1 MKRQIVINSSPAES
15 RVAILE
21 DGRLSD
27 FYVERAERDRL
38 LGHIMPGRVVKLAP
52 SMQAAF
58 VAVGLDSDGFL
69 PYSDTCPPEQWRF
82 AGTGQSPPPQRRAG
96 LQVDQVFP
104 VQVVKEP
111 IGTKGA
117 RLTMQLSLAGRYL
130 VLLPGD
136 TMTGVSRRIKSAG
149 ERRRLKALSKDL
161 RPDGFG
167 LIVRTVAEN
176 HSLEQIQADLG
187 ELLAHWGEVRAALLA
202 AEVGQVA
209 HREPGMVSHVMRD
222 LFTAD
227 LDEVICDNRGLW
239 KETRAY
245 VAEVLPDLKDSVRF
259 YAGREPL
266 FDSLGIEDEIERS
279 IERRVWVK
287 GGCYLIIETTE
298 AMTTIDVNSGRYARR
313 RNLEDNALR
322 VNLEAAR
329 EIGRQLRLRD
339 LGGLIV
345 IDYIDMQ
352 EEEHRLRLLAEMRQI
367 LKQDRAQ
374 TDVAPLSRFGLM
386 EMTRERVRPALIHT
400 LHQACR
406 RCGGTGLVPSRET
419 LLAELD
425 RWIRRFKAATG
436 ERRLLI
442 QLAPSLHAFL
452 TAGRRNLLWR
462 MMWRHFMLIR
472 LKADERL
479 DETEFR
485 CLSPRQGREL
495 TQDYARGVGAQR
507 MTGAGAVADA
517 EQDFDPGAWDM
528 AEVADDEQDL
538 PGIRRRPDLDIDE
551 D

>member
-1 MKRQIVINSSPAES
+1 
-15 RVAILE
+15 
-21 DGRLSD
+21 
-27 FYVERAERDRL
+27 VERAEKDRL
-38 LGHIMPGRVVKLAP
+38 LGHIILGRVVKLAP

-69 PYSDTCPPEQWRF
+69 PYADLCPPEQWRL
-82 AGTGQSPPPQRRAG
+82 AGVEGESAPPRRGG
-96 LQVDQVFP
+96 LRVDEVFP

-111 IGTKGA
+111 IGAKGA

-136 TMTGVSRRIKSAG
+136 EMTGVSRRIRSSA
-149 ERRRLKALSKDL
+149 ERRRLKALL
-161 RPDGFG
+161 REIRPAGFG
-167 LIVRTVAEN
+167 LIMRTVAEG
-176 HSLEQIQADLG
+176 HSMGQIRADLE
-187 ELLAHWGEVRAALLA
+187 ELLDRWRGVRARLQA
-202 AEVGQVA
+202 AEVGEVC

-227 LDEVICDNRGLW
+227 LDEVVCDNRGLW

-245 VAEVLPDLKDSVRF
+245 VAEVLPELKDSVKL
-259 YAGREPL
+259 YTGREPL

-287 GGCYLIIETTE
+287 GGCYLIIESTE

-313 RNLEDNALR
+313 RNLEENALR

-345 IDYIDMQ
+345 IDFIDML
-352 EEEHRLRLLAEMRQI
+352 EEEHRLRLLQEMRQV

-400 LHQACR
+400 LHQPCR

-419 LLAELD
+419 LLTELD
-425 RWIRRFKAATG
+425 RWVRRFKAATG

-442 QLAPSLHAFL
+442 HVAPSLHLHL

-495 TQDYARGVGAQR
+495 TSEYARGVGAQR
-507 MTGAGAVADA
+507 MTGALA
-517 EQDFDPGAWDM
+517 ETEPGMDPAAWDE
-528 AEVADDEQDL
+528 AEALADEPDL
-538 PGIRRRPDLDIDE
+538 PGRRRSRELDLDE
-551 D
+551 EG

>member
-1 MKRQIVINSSPAES
+1 VKRQIVINSSPAES

-21 DGRLSD
+21 EERLTD

-38 LGHIMPGRVVKLAP
+38 LGHIFMGRVVKLAP

-58 VAVGLDSDGFL
+58 VAIGQESDGFL
-69 PYSDTCPPEQWRF
+69 PYSDCVPPNRWRGE
-82 AGTGQSPPPQRRAG
+82 ADAAPQRAG

-130 VLLPGD
+130 VLLLGD
-136 TMTGVSRRIKSAG
+136 SMTGVSRRIKSTS
-149 ERRRLKALSKDL
+149 ERRRLKTLVREI

-167 LIVRTVAEN
+167 LILRTVAEG
-176 HSLEQIQADLG
+176 HSQAQIEADLR
-187 ELLAHWGEVRAALLA
+187 ELMQHWEEVRRRLGTAQPG
-202 AEVGQVA
+202 EMA

-227 LDEVICDNRGLW
+227 LDEVVCDNRGLW
-239 KETRAY
+239 KELKAY
-245 VAEVLPDLKDSVRF
+245 VAEVLPALTEDVRL
-259 YAGREPL
+259 YTGREPL
-266 FDSLGIEDEIERS
+266 FDAMGIEEEIERS

-287 GGCYLIIETTE
+287 GGCYLIIESTE
-298 AMTTIDVNSGRYARR
+298 AMTTIDVNSGRFARKR
-313 RNLEDNALR
+313 TLEDNALR

-339 LGGLIV
+339 LGGLVV
-345 IDYIDMQ
+345 IDFIDMQ
-352 EEEHRLRLLAEMRQI
+352 EEEHRLRLLQEMRQI
-367 LKQDRAQ
+367 LKHDRAQ

-400 LHQACR
+400 LHQPCR

-419 LLAELD
+419 LLTELD
-425 RWIRRFKAATG
+425 RWVRRFKAATG

-442 QLAPSLHAFL
+442 LVAPPLHAHL
-452 TAGRRNLLWR
+452 TAGKRNLLWR

-472 LKADERL
+472 LKVDERL

-485 CLSPRQGREL
+485 CVSPRQGREL

-507 MTGAGAVADA
+507 MTGAQTDAAPGANHDA
-517 EQDFDPGAWDM
+517 EEWDAAEAREFEQDSPGLGLRRQLD
-528 AEVADDEQDL
+528 VDDE
-538 PGIRRRPDLDIDE
+538 P
-551 D
+551 

>member
-21 DGRLSD
+21 DGRLTD
-27 FYVERAERDRL
+27 FYVERAEKDRL
-38 LGHIMPGRVVKLAP
+38 LGHIILGRVVKLAP

-69 PYSDTCPPEQWRF
+69 PYTDLCPPEQWRL
-82 AGTGQSPPPQRRAG
+82 AGVEGESAPPRRGG
-96 LQVDQVFP
+96 LHVDEVFP

-111 IGTKGA
+111 IGAKGA

-136 TMTGVSRRIKSAG
+136 EMTGVSRRIRSSA
-149 ERRRLKALSKDL
+149 ERRRLKALL
-161 RPDGFG
+161 REIRPAGFG
-167 LIVRTVAEN
+167 LIMRTVAEG
-176 HSLEQIQADLG
+176 HSMGQIRADLE
-187 ELLAHWGEVRAALLA
+187 ELLDRWRGVRARLQA
-202 AEVGQVA
+202 AEVGEVC

-227 LDEVICDNRGLW
+227 LDEVVCDNRGLW

-245 VAEVLPDLKDSVRF
+245 VAEVLPELKDSVKL
-259 YAGREPL
+259 YTGREPL

-287 GGCYLIIETTE
+287 GGCYLIIESTE

-313 RNLEDNALR
+313 RNLEENALR

-345 IDYIDMQ
+345 IDFIDML
-352 EEEHRLRLLAEMRQI
+352 EEEHRLRLLQEMRQV

-400 LHQACR
+400 LHQPCR

-419 LLAELD
+419 LLTELD
-425 RWIRRFKAATG
+425 RWVRRFKAATG

-442 QLAPSLHAFL
+442 HVAPSLHLHL

-495 TQDYARGVGAQR
+495 TSEYARGVGAQR
-507 MTGAGAVADA
+507 MTGALA
-517 EQDFDPGAWDM
+517 ETEPGMDPAAWDE
-528 AEVADDEQDL
+528 AEALADEPDL
-538 PGIRRRPDLDIDE
+538 PGRRRSRELDLDE
-551 D
+551 EG

>member
-1 MKRQIVINSSPAES
+1 MKRQIVINTSPAES

-21 DGRLSD
+21 DGRLTD

-38 LGHIMPGRVVKLAP
+38 LGHVMNGRVVKLAP

-58 VAVGLDSDGFL
+58 VEAGLESDGFL
-69 PYSDTCPPEQWRF
+69 PFPDCCT
-82 AGTGQSPPPQRRAG
+82 PQRWKHPGKARTGLPAG
-96 LQVDQVFP
+96 QALQVGTIVP

-117 RLTMQLSLAGRYL
+117 RLSMEISLAGRFL
-130 VLLPGD
+130 VLIPGD
-136 TMTGVSRRIKSAG
+136 EITGVSRRIKSTA
-149 ERRRLKALSKDL
+149 ERRRLKVLLKEI
-161 RPDGFG
+161 RPEGHG
-167 LIVRTVAEN
+167 LIVRTVAEG
-176 HSLEQIQADLG
+176 HSSEQLSADLRD
-187 ELLAHWGEVRAALLA
+187 LLAHWEEVRECLERAP
-202 AEVGQVA
+202 VGEVA

-227 LDEVICDNRGLW
+227 LDEVICDNRVLH
-239 KETRAY
+239 KELVAY
-245 VAEVLPDLKDSVRF
+245 MGEVLPDLRERVRL
-259 YAGREPL
+259 YNGQEPL
-266 FDSLGIEDEIERS
+266 FDSMGIEEEIERS
-279 IERRVWVK
+279 IERRIWVK
-287 GGCYLIIETTE
+287 GGCYLIIESTE
-298 AMTTIDVNSGRYARR
+298 AMNTIDVNSGRFARR

-345 IDYIDMQ
+345 IDFIDMQ
-352 EEEHRLRLLAEMRQI
+352 QEEHRLRLLQEMRQV

-400 LHQACR
+400 LHQPCR
-406 RCGGTGLVPSRET
+406 LCGGTGLVPSRET
-419 LLAELD
+419 VLTELD
-425 RWIRRFKAATG
+425 RWIRRFKAATR

-442 QLAPSLHAFL
+442 QVAPALHAHL

-479 DETEFR
+479 EETEFR
-485 CLSPRQGREL
+485 CLSPRQGRDI
-495 TQDYARGVGAQR
+495 TADHAKGVGAQR
-507 MTGAGAVADA
+507 MTGATPEAGPV
-517 EQDFDPGAWDM
+517 FDPREWDE
-528 AEVADDEQDL
+528 AEDHGMEDL
-538 PGIRRRPDLDIDE
+538 PGLPGLRSRLDVDLDE
-551 D
+551 DS

>member
-1 MKRQIVINSSPAES
+1 VKRQIVINSSPAET

-21 DGRLSD
+21 DGRLMD

-38 LGHIMPGRVVKLAP
+38 LGHVMNGRVVKLAP

-58 VAVGLDSDGFL
+58 VDAGLEADGFL
-69 PYSDTCPPEQWRF
+69 PF
-82 AGTGQSPPPQRRAG
+82 ADCCTPQRWRDGVRARCG
-96 LQVDQVFP
+96 LAAGQALKVGHVVP

-117 RLTMQLSLAGRYL
+117 RLSMELSLAGRYL
-130 VLLPGD
+130 VLIPGD
-136 TMTGVSRRIKSAG
+136 EITGVSRRIKSTG
-149 ERRRLKALSKDL
+149 ERRRLKALLKEI
-161 RPDGFG
+161 RPEGHG
-167 LIVRTVAEN
+167 LIVRTVAEG
-176 HSLEQIQADLG
+176 HSEEQLLQDLRDLLSHWEEVARKLETGAVG
-187 ELLAHWGEVRAALLA
+187 E
-202 AEVGQVA
+202 VA

-227 LDEVICDNRGLW
+227 LDEVVCDNRGLH
-239 KETRAY
+239 KELTAY
-245 VAEVLPDLKDSVRF
+245 MAEVLPELRGRVRL
-259 YAGREPL
+259 YTGKEPL
-266 FDSLGIEDEIERS
+266 FDSMGVEEEIERS
-279 IERRVWVK
+279 IEKRVWLK
-287 GGCYLIIETTE
+287 GGGYLFIEATE
-298 AMTTIDVNSGRYARR
+298 AMITIDVNSGRFARR

-322 VNLEAAR
+322 VNQEAAK

-345 IDYIDMQ
+345 IDFIDMQ
-352 EEEHRLRLLAEMRQI
+352 QEEHRLRLLQEMRQL

-400 LHQACR
+400 LHRPCR
-406 RCGGTGLVPSRET
+406 HCAGTGLVPSRET
-419 LLAELD
+419 LLTELD

-442 QLAPSLHAFL
+442 QVAPELHAHL

-479 DETEFR
+479 EETEFR
-485 CLSPRQGREL
+485 CLSPRQGRDVTGEH
-495 TQDYARGVGAQR
+495 ARGVGAQR
-507 MTGAGAVADA
+507 MTGGTESVPDYDGRQWDDAADG
-517 EQDFDPGAWDM
+517 EPD
-528 AEVADDEQDL
+528 DL
-538 PGIRRRPDLDIDE
+538 PGLSGRLGVDLDLDE
-551 D
+551 ES